1 MTLAV
6 FRVMIRLQTS
16 WEGSPFKEGTDMG
29 LVTNDLADWLTDPKD
44 VPENNPFGASTSHS
58 LRDRLHTGWE
68 HAVCRLRKW
77 LRTDLEHH
85 GEHGDGFT
93 R

>member
-1 MTLAV
+1 
-6 FRVMIRLQTS
+6 
-16 WEGSPFKEGTDMG
+16 MG
-29 LVTNDLADWLTDPKD
+29 LVTNELTDWLTDPKG
-44 VPENNPFGASTSHS
+44 VPEKKPFGAGISHAV
-58 LRDRLHTGWE
+58 REPVHTGWE
-68 HAVCRLRKW
+68 HAVGRLRKW

>member
-1 MTLAV
+1 
-6 FRVMIRLQTS
+6 
-16 WEGSPFKEGTDMG
+16 MG
-29 LVTNDLADWLTDPKD
+29 LVTSDLTDWLSDPKD
-44 VPENNPFGASTSHS
+44 VPEKNPFGAGVPHS
-58 LRDRLHTGWE
+58 MREPIHTGWE
-68 HAVCRLRKW
+68 RAVGRLRKW